1 MTYNRTFSNFL
12 LRTKDQSTLTNVL
25 AGVAYL
31 IGQCESMA
39 RLSGK
44 VAIITGSSGGIG
56 RTTAMIFAKEGA
68 DVVIHYRSK
77 ESDARELVEKITAIG
92 RKALLARVDFDDV
105 SHAPD
110 EVQKMIDLTIK
121 EFNRVDVLV
130 NLAGYPALGEWN
142 KRLFEVTTDD
152 FFKPINV
159 DLFGSFLCARAVAP
173 HMIRQ
178 EKGVIVNVSSTP
190 ALAGHDK
197 GFAFTVAKAAI
208 IGLTKALAF
217 ELAPFVRV
225 NTIALGNVETS
236 WTRELSGE
244 ELAVAQNENLI
255 RRFGSQEEI
264 GKALVFLCSD
274 DSSFINGQTI
284 VLDGGTILH

>member
-1 MTYNRTFSNFL
+1 MT
-12 LRTKDQSTLTNVL
+12 
-25 AGVAYL
+25 
-31 IGQCESMA
+31 

-56 RTTAMIFAKEGA
+56 KTVAMIFAKEGA
-68 DVVIHYRSK
+68 DVVVHYRSK
-77 ESDARELVEKITAIG
+77 ESEAKELIEKITEIG

-105 SHAPD
+105 SHAEN
-110 EVQKMIDLTIK
+110 EVQRMVDFAIK

-130 NLAGYPALGEWN
+130 NLAGYPARGEWN
-142 KRLFEVTTDD
+142 KKLFEITAED

-159 DLFGSFLCARAVAP
+159 DLFGSFLCSRAVAP

-197 GFAFTVAKAAI
+197 GFAFTVAKAAV

-225 NTIALGNVETS
+225 NTVALGNIETS
-236 WTRELSGE
+236 WTRELNSD
-244 ELAVAQNENLI
+244 ELSAARNENLI
-255 RRFGSQEEI
+255 KRFGSEEEI
-264 GKALVFLCSD
+264 AKTLVFLCSD
-274 DSSFINGQTI
+274 DSSFVNGQTI